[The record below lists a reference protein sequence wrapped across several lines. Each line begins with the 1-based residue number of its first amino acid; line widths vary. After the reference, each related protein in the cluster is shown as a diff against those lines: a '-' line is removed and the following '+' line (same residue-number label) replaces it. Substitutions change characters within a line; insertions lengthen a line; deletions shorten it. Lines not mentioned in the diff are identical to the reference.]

1 MTSLTSSSDN
11 DSSISS
17 NSKTHRKTPTNN
29 DVLGGGPED
38 LVKMLH
44 IFLSQRPEVDIP
56 ANYENLWLGDF
67 ETCLKTYSFEQVR
80 LALIFSQLPRNQKY
94 YVRSAGIL
102 KSLDSLIDQIEGV
115 DDSAGVKRSLTVLWS
130 QALKGQLPKLKT
142 SLSR

>member
-1 MTSLTSSSDN
+1 MT
-11 DSSISS
+11 
-17 NSKTHRKTPTNN
+17 
-29 DVLGGGPED
+29 PED
-38 LVKMLH
+38 

-130 QALKGQLPKLKT
+130 QALKGQLPKPKT
-142 SLSR
+142 VAEQVREPAAQAFEKECPECGEVVAECTC